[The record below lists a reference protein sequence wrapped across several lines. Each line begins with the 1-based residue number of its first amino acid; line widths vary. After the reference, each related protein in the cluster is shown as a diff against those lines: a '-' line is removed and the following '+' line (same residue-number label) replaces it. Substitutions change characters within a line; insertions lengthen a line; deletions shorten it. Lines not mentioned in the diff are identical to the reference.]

1 MSSHEAE
8 SNEAI
13 HRARA
18 AFARGDDAAVLRE
31 LDAFAAIAKPAL
43 ELLAIGVNA
52 ALRAGFLER
61 ARGWL
66 EQLCLAQPR
75 QGQFIR
81 LLSTTHNNLAT
92 RRWQAGDVSGAAA
105 GFAQALTVWPDNP
118 EALFNRA
125 RLAIEARQQARA
137 LVDLDRLVVLRPQD
151 PAAAL
156 LRAETR
162 ISLGAGAGDP
172 QAELRAAVGI
182 DGLRAIDP
190 LRTALALA
198 DGDASEAAAALAL
211 QQSAPDRL
219 LGIADV
225 AYRLAENSAAA
236 AARKVYAHAA
246 TLAGRRAPGLYARI
260 AANLSLPQVYAD
272 AHAMTAARAGFS
284 AGLDA
289 LEEAFGATALA
300 ASEPLLEQLA
310 WSNQLLAYQG
320 LDDRTLVVRYAG
332 LLERGAKGF
341 APDLRVRPR
350 DSGGS
355 RRRIGFVSAAFRN
368 STIGAYFARWIASTT
383 RAGHE
388 TVVVQLPPAWDA
400 TTERIGASASRLL
413 RPQGSLRDLAQQIS
427 AQSLDLLIYP
437 DLGVDGR
444 ISVLAALRLAPRQV
458 MAWGHP
464 STFGLSTID
473 AVLSCAA
480 MEPAHAERHYAEPLL
495 TLPGIGTDY
504 LRPAPAPPI
513 AREALGL
520 PAGRCYLVPQ
530 SPSKV
535 HPDTDAVLAAI
546 AAADPDGS
554 IVLFQGERPGTT
566 RVLQTRLARA
576 LREAGADPQR
586 QLCFLPMTDRPRF
599 LAICAGSSVMVD
611 TPHWS
616 GGNTTIDALLSGLP
630 VVALPGSLMRG
641 RQSAAMLERVGIPE
655 LVCSAPELQV
665 QQALAIARDAEYRKS
680 LRARIDAGLDTMLD
694 GRAALAALQTHIETL
709 LAAPAAD

>member
-1 MSSHEAE
+1 MS

-13 HRARA
+13 RRARE
-18 AFARGDDAAVLRE
+18 AFARGDDVEVLRE
-31 LDAFAAIAKPAL
+31 LDRSAASNKPAL

-61 ARGWL
+61 ACSWL
-66 EQLCLAQPR
+66 EQLCIALPQQAQ
-75 QGQFIR
+75 FHH
-81 LLSTTHNNLAT
+81 LLSTTHNNLAA

-105 GFAQALTVWPDNP
+105 GFAQALSVWPDNP

-162 ISLGAGAGDP
+162 IALGAAEP
-172 QAELRAAVGI
+172 QAELLAAVGA
-182 DGLRAIDP
+182 DGLRALDP
-190 LRTALALA
+190 LRSALALA
-198 DGDASEAAAALAL
+198 DGGASEAAAALAL
-211 QQSAPDRL
+211 QQSASARL

-225 AYRLAENSAAA
+225 AHRLADNSAAA
-236 AARKVYAHAA
+236 DARRVYTHAA
-246 TLAGRRAPGLYARI
+246 HLAGRRAPGLYATI
-260 AANLSLPQVYAD
+260 AAQLSLPQVYAD
-272 AHAMTAARAGFS
+272 ASAMAAARAGFS
-284 AGLDA
+284 SGLDA
-289 LEEAFGATALA
+289 LDEAFGGAALA
-300 ASEPLLEQLA
+300 ATEPLLEQLA

-320 LDDRTLVVRYAG
+320 HDDRTLVARYAG
-332 LLERGAKGF
+332 LLERGVQCF
-341 APDLRVRPR
+341 APELRVRPR

-355 RRRIGFVSAAFRN
+355 RRRIGFVSAAFRS
-368 STIGAYFARWIASTT
+368 STIGAYFASWIESTT

-413 RPQGSLRDLAQQIS
+413 RPQGSLRELAQQIR

-444 ISVLAALRLAPRQV
+444 ISVLAALRLAPRQI

-464 STFGLSTID
+464 STFGLPTID
-473 AVLSCAA
+473 AMFSCAA
-480 MEPAHAERHYAEPLL
+480 MEPARAHEHYSERLL
-495 TLPGIGTDY
+495 ALPGIGTDY
-504 LRPAPAPPI
+504 QRPPPSAPI

-530 SPSKV
+530 SPSKL

-546 AAADPDGS
+546 AASDIDGS

-566 RVLQTRLARA
+566 RLLHARLARA
-576 LREAGADPQR
+576 LREAGADPRR
-586 QLCFLPMTDRPRF
+586 QLCFLPMTDRLRF
-599 LAICAGSSVMVD
+599 LAICAASSVMVD

-616 GGNTTIDALLSGLP
+616 GGNTSIDALLSGLP
-630 VVALPGSLMRG
+630 VVALPGALMRG
-641 RQSAAMLERVGIPE
+641 RQSAAMLERLGIPE
-655 LVCSAPELQV
+655 LVCSEPDAQV
-665 QQALAIARDAEYRKS
+665 RQALAVARDPEYRRS
-680 LRARIDAGLDTMLD
+680 LRARIDAGVDTMLE
-694 GRAALAALQTHIETL
+694 GRDALAALQTHFEAL